1 MDLELLSKMFAESRQ
16 RFGKRCDPQ
25 MVQME
30 NKLLHLQPF
39 DTTELNLK
47 DPTKNELY
55 AEMREKEAQLQK
67 AVLDLIY
74 AHDVM
79 MEAEGRLY
87 GRQLRGL
94 HSKL

>member
-1 MDLELLSKMFAESRQ
+1 MDHELLSKMFAESRQ

-39 DTTELNLK
+39 DAGELNLS

-55 AEMREKEAQLQK
+55 AEMREKEMQLQK
-67 AVLDLIY
+67 AIMDLIY

-87 GRQLRGL
+87 GRKMRGL
-94 HSKL
+94 LCKL